1 VAVPGLDL
9 MTTVDALEAEGRL
22 LDAIDTLRA
31 ADAPDDDLAVARRL
45 LHLRHEAFDHL
56 DRDCGPR
63 SWPPDLDDPFPAVE
77 GPPELL
83 PDELTTATVGGSIL
97 HHGSAIVRGLAPP
110 ATVEHVTA
118 GIERSFAA
126 LDAWTDAGR
135 GAPNSPWFVPF
146 ETAAGHQPAMRDW
159 VRSGGGVWAAESP
172 LVARWILELYHS
184 IGMREVLA
192 GYFGEAPAVSLE
204 KLTLRKV
211 GPDTIPSWH
220 QDGSFLGDGIRS
232 VNLWLALTDCGDNG
246 DVPALE
252 IVPRRIG
259 DLLETGTC
267 GSIFPNSI
275 GHELVE
281 RVAGP
286 GMIVR
291 PTFRGGD
298 ALLFDERL
306 VHRSAVSEGMTG
318 CRYAVESWFFP
329 ASSFPPSYRG
339 LAF

>member
-1 VAVPGLDL
+1 MALPGLDL

-22 LDAIDTLRA
+22 LEAIDALQA
-31 ADAPDDDLAVARRL
+31 ADAPDDLELACRL
-45 LHLRHEAFDHL
+45 LALRREAFARFAR
-56 DRDCGPR
+56 DRGRR
-63 SWPPDLDDPFPAVE
+63 SWPPDLVDPFPTLD
-77 GPPELL
+77 GPPELM
-83 PDELTTATVGGSIL
+83 PDELTTGSVGGSIL
-97 HHGSAIVRGLAPP
+97 HHGSVIVRGLAPP
-110 ATVEHVTA
+110 ETVEQVTD
-118 GIERSFAA
+118 GIQRSFAA
-126 LDAWTDAGR
+126 LDAWTAAGR
-135 GAPNSPWFVPF
+135 GAPTLPWFVPF
-146 ETAAGHQPAMRDW
+146 EAAGEQPAMRDW
-159 VRSGGGVWAAESP
+159 VRTGGGVWAVESP
-172 LVARWILELYHS
+172 LVARCILELYHS
-184 IGMREVLA
+184 IGMRDVLA

-220 QDGSFLGDGIRS
+220 QDGSFLGDGTRS
-232 VNLWLALTDCGDNG
+232 LNLWLSLTDCGGDA
-246 DVPALE
+246 DVPGLE

-286 GMIVR
+286 DAIVR
-291 PTFRGGD
+291 PTFRAGD

-306 VHRSAVSEGMTG
+306 VHRSAVTEGMTG
-318 CRYAVESWFFP
+318 SRYAVESWFFP
-329 ASSFPPSYRG
+329 ASSFPAKYHG